1 MKVTMTDG
9 RIGKRRLSSR
19 KAPWIMASRIL
30 IIDDEADMLLLLQ
43 RMLSDRDRYE
53 VTATDNPASLS
64 EMMATASFDVVLTDL
79 KMPQRDGIQIL
90 EEVKAHDET
99 IAVVLM
105 TAYGTIESAIEA
117 TRKGAFDYITK
128 PFRKERIL
136 QVVDQALKWRNLQQE
151 NHLLREKLEGRSRF
165 PTLIGGSPAMR
176 ALHLQ
181 IDRVAKTS
189 ATVLITGESGTGKE
203 LVARAIHSH
212 SLRKDKPFIAINCS
226 TIPESLIE
234 SELFGHMRGSF
245 TGALRDKKGLVEEAS
260 HGTLFLDET
269 GDLSLPMQVKLLRLL
284 QEGEYKIVG
293 ANAIRKVDIRFIAAT
308 NQNLPEKIR
317 KGEFREDLFY
327 RLNVFNIHLT
337 PLRERAEDIPVLA
350 QHFLHKYRMLHKKE
364 VTRFSSRVMAHLM
377 EQEWPG
383 NVRQLENTIE
393 RGVIMASG
401 DEIRL
406 SDILTIAPDAGAP
419 CPASPLEPGE
429 EIFSLPFKDAK
440 DRLIE
445 EFETQYLTKV
455 LARHSG
461 NVSQAARES
470 GVKRQYLHRL
480 IKENRLSSRSFKKEG
495 SEDEPA

>member
-1 MKVTMTDG
+1 
-9 RIGKRRLSSR
+9 
-19 KAPWIMASRIL
+19 MASRIL

-43 RMLSDRDRYE
+43 RILSDRTFCE
-53 VTATDNPASLS
+53 ITTTDNPATVQELLRS
-64 EMMATASFDVVLTDL
+64 ATFDIVLTDL
-79 KMPQRDGIQIL
+79 KMPRRDGIQIL

-136 QVVDQALKWRNLQQE
+136 QVVEQAMKWRKLQQE
-151 NHLLREKLEGRSRF
+151 NLVLREKLEGKSRF
-165 PTLIGGSPAMR
+165 PTLIGSSPAMKG
-176 ALHLQ
+176 LHQQ

-212 SLRKDKPFIAINCS
+212 SPRKDKPFIPINCS
-226 TIPESLIE
+226 TIPEPMIE
-234 SELFGHMRGSF
+234 SELFGHLRGSF
-245 TGALRDKKGLVEEAS
+245 TGALRDKKGLVEEANQ
-260 HGTLFLDET
+260 GTLFLDET

-284 QEGEYKIVG
+284 QEGEYKAVG
-293 ANAIRKVDIRFIAAT
+293 ANAIRKVDIRFIGAT

-337 PLRERAEDIPVLA
+337 PLRERTEDIPLLC
-350 QHFLHKYRMLHKKE
+350 QHFLQKYCLLHGKK
-364 VTRFSSRVMAHLM
+364 VTRFSGQVMDHLM
-377 EQEWPG
+377 NQEWPG

-393 RGVIMASG
+393 RGVIMAAG
-401 DEIRL
+401 EELQL
-406 SDILTIAPDAGAP
+406 SDILTMAPEARVLSGATP
-419 CPASPLEPGE
+419 FETGE
-429 EIFSLPFKDAK
+429 EIFQLPFKEAK

-480 IKENRLSSRSFKKEG
+480 MRDNKLDSKAFRKSD
-495 SEDEPA
+495 SEEDPT

>member
-1 MKVTMTDG
+1 
-9 RIGKRRLSSR
+9 
-19 KAPWIMASRIL
+19 MASRIL
-30 IIDDEADMLLLLQ
+30 IIDDEMDMLLLLQ
-43 RMLSDRDRYE
+43 RILSDRASYE
-53 VTATDNPASLS
+53 VTATGDPASVS
-64 EMMATASFDVVLTDL
+64 ELLRTEAFDIVLTDL

-90 EEVKAHDET
+90 EDVKARDET

-136 QVVDQALKWRNLQQE
+136 QVVEQAMKWRTLHQE
-151 NHLLREKLEGRSRF
+151 NQFLREKLEGKSRF
-165 PTLIGGSPAMR
+165 PTLIGSSQAMK

-181 IDRVAKTS
+181 IDRVAQTS

-203 LVARAIHSH
+203 LVARAVHVHSP
-212 SLRKDKPFIAINCS
+212 RKDKPFIPINCS
-226 TIPESLIE
+226 TIPEPMIE
-234 SELFGHMRGSF
+234 SELFGHLRGSF
-245 TGALRDKKGLVEEAS
+245 TGALRDKKGLVEEA
-260 HGTLFLDET
+260 HQGTLFLDEA

-284 QEGEYKIVG
+284 QEGEYKAVG

-308 NQNLPEKIR
+308 NQNLQDKIK

-337 PLRERAEDIPVLA
+337 PLRERAEDIPLLCR
-350 QHFLHKYRMLHKKE
+350 HFLQKYCLLHSKK
-364 VTRFSSRVMAHLM
+364 VSRFSSQVMAHLLG
-377 EQEWPG
+377 QEWPG

-393 RGVIMASG
+393 RGVIMAAG
-401 DEIRL
+401 EEL
-406 SDILTIAPDAGAP
+406 QLADILAMAPEQVP
-419 CPASPLEPGE
+419 CATGSFETGE
-429 EIFSLPFKDAK
+429 EIFALPFKEAK

-445 EFETQYLTKV
+445 EFETHYLTKI

-480 IKENRLSSRSFKKEG
+480 IRDNKLDSRSFKKGDPE
-495 SEDEPA
+495 EDLM